1 MAQPSIEDTRVP
13 DSMER
18 DLELVTDD
26 SRSGGWPQESS
37 GSIQAIRVLLAEDNP
52 TNQMFAREVISRQ
65 GWICEVVDNGRQA
78 VESIKKTRFD
88 IVLMDCQMPEMDGF
102 TATAAIRRMEQ
113 ETSVPVSTPIIALTA
128 NAIKG
133 DRERCLLSG
142 MDAYLPKPFA
152 PKSLIELIRKL
163 VDERNQQA
171 DVGTLH
177 TMNDAEKFEEQNHLM
192 RHSSLKIAVWGM
204 QNSRFRCSIL
214 F

>member
-1 MAQPSIEDTRVP
+1 M
-13 DSMER
+13 
-18 DLELVTDD
+18 
-26 SRSGGWPQESS
+26 
-37 GSIQAIRVLLAEDNP
+37 AEDNP

-152 PKSLIELIRKL
+152 PKSLIELIQKL

-171 DVGTLH
+171 GCGTLQ
-177 TMNDAEKFEEQNHLM
+177 TSPDAEENEEQRPFDETQFLEDRCM
-192 RHSSLKIAVWGM
+192 GDAEFAV
-204 QNSRFRCSIL
+204 SCSIL